1 MVGEQDGG
9 GTRDQALGRLLQP
22 AAVAIVG
29 MSAKPNTAGHLVL
42 RNLRMN
48 EFAGDIHLIGRSG
61 GEVDGLSIRTDMAD
75 LPEGVD
81 VAVLTVPAAAVGEAL
96 AACAARKIGSAVV
109 FASGFA
115 EVGDAARQ
123 EQDRLGQLAR
133 DSGMVVIGP
142 NCIGYTNYRAGF
154 TVGFV
159 SVNAVQRIAADTTD
173 AVAIIA
179 QSGGLGNHL
188 RLGLTSRGIAVS
200 YNISTGNEM
209 DLGLGDFVRR
219 MLNDAAT
226 RVIMIYAEH
235 IRQPE
240 AFLAAANQARA
251 VGKAVVLMHPGRGA
265 RAKEAAKSHT
275 GALAGDYAVMRVMA
289 ERAGVVMVDTL
300 DELLDTAEILAGYPR
315 ISTGG
320 LGVLTF
326 SGAFCG
332 IAHDFCDD
340 LGLAIPPLSAETE
353 ARLKPEFPAFLPPK
367 NPLDL
372 GTEAVWRPELV
383 GIGLSTL
390 LAEPAIGGVVI
401 SIPIVS
407 PKLAQIFLENVIAAC
422 GDLHKPVVFSILGDG
437 TPLQPEFTAVARENK
452 IVLSRSA
459 DRAIRAMAHVL
470 GRTAPPVV
478 AERSRVATVLPRMPA
493 PGLQPEWVGKLILAS
508 VGIPVPSGSLV
519 VDVEQAASAAGAI
532 GYPVVLKAQS
542 AALAHKTEAGGV
554 VLNLGDEAALR
565 AGWAALMANIERAK
579 PGLRL
584 DGVLVEAMSPR
595 GLELVVGGR
604 RDPQWGPVLLIG
616 LGGILVEALGD
627 VRLLPPDASEAEII
641 EAFGKLKSARLLYGF
656 RNQPAVDLPAAAR
669 VARAVGQLFLDHPE
683 IIEIDVN
690 PLMVFAEG
698 QGAVALDAL
707 IVTANASGGTDVG

>member
-1 MVGEQDGG
+1 MAVTAGLILTTHVGGVVGGILVQPYLSDMTTPKPEGG
-9 GTRDQALGRLLQP
+9 G
-22 AAVAIVG
+22 
-29 MSAKPNTAGHLVL
+29 
-42 RNLRMN
+42 
-48 EFAGDIHLIGRSG
+48 
-61 GEVDGLSIRTDMAD
+61 
-75 LPEGVD
+75 
-81 VAVLTVPAAAVGEAL
+81 
-96 AACAARKIGSAVV
+96 KI
-109 FASGFA
+109 
-115 EVGDAARQ
+115 
-123 EQDRLGQLAR
+123 L
-133 DSGMVVIGP
+133 
-142 NCIGYTNYRAGF
+142 
-154 TVGFV
+154 
-159 SVNAVQRIAADTTD
+159 
-173 AVAIIA
+173 
-179 QSGGLGNHL
+179 
-188 RLGLTSRGIAVS
+188 
-200 YNISTGNEM
+200 STGNESQR
-209 DLGLGDFVRR
+209 GLAKGGRSIGRWERGLIFFLV
-219 MLNDAAT
+219 
-226 RVIMIYAEH
+226 MIGK
-235 IRQPE
+235 PE
-240 AFLAAANQARA
+240 AVAFLVAANQARA

-300 DELLDTAEILAGYPR
+300 DELLDTAEILARYPK

-383 GIGLSTL
+383 GIGLSAL

-422 GDLHKPVVFSILGDG
+422 GGVDKPVVFSILGDG

-470 GRTAPPVV
+470 GRTAPPAV
-478 AERSRVATVLPRMPA
+478 AERSRVASVLPRMPA

-554 VLNLGDEAALR
+554 VLNLGDEVALR

-584 DGVLVEAMSPR
+584 DGVLVELNC
-595 GLELVVGGR
+595 GGKVVHAHEM
-604 RDPQWGPVLLIG
+604 
-616 LGGILVEALGD
+616 EAL
-627 VRLLPPDASEAEII
+627 RLLCQEVRPR
-641 EAFGKLKSARLLYGF
+641 F
-656 RNQPAVDLPAAAR
+656 
-669 VARAVGQLFLDHPE
+669 H
-683 IIEIDVN
+683 
-690 PLMVFAEG
+690 
-698 QGAVALDAL
+698 
-707 IVTANASGGTDVG
+707 